1 MAPLHFLLDYPGR
14 RRRFCWLRPISQ
26 IMYLLEPL
34 DLDQEFFSYPHH
46 LTDSLFACIRASAGV
61 WTIT

>member
-1 MAPLHFLLDYPGR
+1 SVPSFDSCVENKIIGQRTDGDQNFKYV
-14 RRRFCWLRPISQ
+14 WVV
-26 IMYLLEPL
+26 
-34 DLDQEFFSYPHH
+34 LDQEFFSYPHH